1 MWNLFQMLRQTQTS
15 RFASQVGAFL
25 LLTILPTVAL
35 RAQPSFDV
43 NQQLSPDQLIADV
56 DFYLKTLEEAH
67 ANPYAQISAKEFRAR
82 AEGIKSR
89 IRRQGAMT
97 QKEFWLLFTQLVS
110 AIQDSHSYV
119 VDPRFFIKPEDDTTK
134 YFPLRTVYIDGKIVV
149 KESFADQ
156 KIEKGSVIKAVNGIS
171 SDELIRRISEHRSG
185 VERERVESAVLWL
198 WVGAAEIFGRP
209 DEFTVAF
216 SDGRKI
222 QIRGLRLTEFIQRE
236 NAARAANPSTTTN
249 NSPLELKLLK
259 GGVAYLNST
268 TFSYDLE
275 KYRALLKDVFTQI
288 QTAGVKKLIIDVRSN
303 TGGNSAL
310 GDALIDMFNSKPYRH
325 YSMRWKR
332 SVQYVEEMQ
341 RKKIPVP
348 DNYLAL
354 RPGEMLSGE
363 SQVVTPVDNPLRFKG
378 RVYVLSAKETFSS
391 GQMFLA
397 VIKDSGLAKII
408 GEENNEPVCSYGE
421 IFFFNLP
428 HSRLRTSVS
437 VKYFIPPAGCK
448 DARGV
453 LPDIP
458 VKRRVADYVTG
469 RDAILEAT
477 LKLIERE
484 GDN

>member
-1 MWNLFQMLRQTQTS
+1 MYSAS
-15 RFASQVGAFL
+15 RVGACL
-25 LLTILPTVAL
+25 LLTVLFAGAL

-43 NQQLSPDQLIADV
+43 NQPLGPEQLIADV

-67 ANPYAQISAKEFRAR
+67 ANPYARISAKGLRAR
-82 AEGIKSR
+82 AEEIKSR

-97 QKEFWLLFTQLVS
+97 QKEFWLLFTRLVG
-110 AIQDSHSYV
+110 AIQDSHSNV

-134 YFPLRTVYIDGKIVV
+134 YFPIRTVYIDGKIVV
-149 KESFADQ
+149 KESFADE
-156 KIEKGSVIKAVNGIS
+156 KIEKGAVIKSVNGIP
-171 SDELIRRISEHRSG
+171 SDELIRKISEHRSG

-209 DEFTVAF
+209 NEFTVAF
-216 SDGRKI
+216 ADGRTV
-222 QIRGLRLTEFIQRE
+222 QVRGLRLPEFIQRE
-236 NAARAANPSTTTN
+236 NAARAANPSAAVKD
-249 NSPLELKLLK
+249 SPLELKLLK

-288 QTAGVKKLIIDVRSN
+288 QSAGVRKLIIDVRTN

-332 SVQYVEEMQ
+332 SAQYVEEMK
-341 RKKIPVP
+341 RRKIPVP
-348 DNYLAL
+348 DDYLAL

-363 SQVVTPVDNPLRFKG
+363 SQVVKPGANPLRFKG

-397 VIKDSGLAKII
+397 VVKDNGLATVV

-458 VKRRVADYVTG
+458 VNRQVADYVTG

-477 LKLIERE
+477 LNLIGRE
-484 GDN
+484 GDH

>member
-1 MWNLFQMLRQTQTS
+1 
-15 RFASQVGAFL
+15 
-25 LLTILPTVAL
+25 
-35 RAQPSFDV
+35 
-43 NQQLSPDQLIADV
+43 
-56 DFYLKTLEEAH
+56 
-67 ANPYAQISAKEFRAR
+67 
-82 AEGIKSR
+82 
-89 IRRQGAMT
+89 
-97 QKEFWLLFTQLVS
+97 
-110 AIQDSHSYV
+110 
-119 VDPRFFIKPEDDTTK
+119 
-134 YFPLRTVYIDGKIVV
+134 
-149 KESFADQ
+149 
-156 KIEKGSVIKAVNGIS
+156 
-171 SDELIRRISEHRSG
+171 
-185 VERERVESAVLWL
+185 
-198 WVGAAEIFGRP
+198 
-209 DEFTVAF
+209 
-216 SDGRKI
+216 
-222 QIRGLRLTEFIQRE
+222 
-236 NAARAANPSTTTN
+236 
-249 NSPLELKLLK
+249 
-259 GGVAYLNST
+259 
-268 TFSYDLE
+268 
-275 KYRALLKDVFTQI
+275 
-288 QTAGVKKLIIDVRSN
+288 
-303 TGGNSAL
+303 
-310 GDALIDMFNSKPYRH
+310 
-325 YSMRWKR
+325 
-332 SVQYVEEMQ
+332 EEMQ

>member
-1 MWNLFQMLRQTQTS
+1 
-15 RFASQVGAFL
+15 
-25 LLTILPTVAL
+25 
-35 RAQPSFDV
+35 
-43 NQQLSPDQLIADV
+43 
-56 DFYLKTLEEAH
+56 
-67 ANPYAQISAKEFRAR
+67 
-82 AEGIKSR
+82 
-89 IRRQGAMT
+89 
-97 QKEFWLLFTQLVS
+97 
-110 AIQDSHSYV
+110 
-119 VDPRFFIKPEDDTTK
+119 
-134 YFPLRTVYIDGKIVV
+134 
-149 KESFADQ
+149 
-156 KIEKGSVIKAVNGIS
+156 
-171 SDELIRRISEHRSG
+171 
-185 VERERVESAVLWL
+185 
-198 WVGAAEIFGRP
+198 
-209 DEFTVAF
+209 
-216 SDGRKI
+216 
-222 QIRGLRLTEFIQRE
+222 
-236 NAARAANPSTTTN
+236 
-249 NSPLELKLLK
+249 
-259 GGVAYLNST
+259 
-268 TFSYDLE
+268 
-275 KYRALLKDVFTQI
+275 
-288 QTAGVKKLIIDVRSN
+288 
-303 TGGNSAL
+303 
-310 GDALIDMFNSKPYRH
+310 
-325 YSMRWKR
+325 
-332 SVQYVEEMQ
+332 MQ